1 MLILFM
7 QIGSFFDKYKS
18 PKKPKMI
25 SKAIKIKKQIM
36 LNMNIFVRT
45 PEDDL
50 SEFPGQ
56 SSMTRVLIDQ
66 SRVTNL
72 TYLVRV

>member
-7 QIGSFFDKYKS
+7 QARSFFEKNIS
-18 PKKPKMI
+18 PKKPKMM
-25 SKAIKIKKQIM
+25 SKAIKIKKQIK

-50 SEFPGQ
+50 SELPGQ
-56 SSMTRVLIDQ
+56 SL
-66 SRVTNL
+66 
-72 TYLVRV
+72 

>member
-1 MLILFM
+1 MLILCL
-7 QIGSFFDKYKS
+7 QAGSIFEKYKS

-25 SKAIKIKKQIM
+25 SKAIKTKKQIK

-50 SEFPGQ
+50 SELPGQ
-56 SSMTRVLIDQ
+56 SLHRPVSGD
-66 SRVTNL
+66 
-72 TYLVRV
+72 